1 MTHAALLLAALLA
14 QATPVTPARIAA
26 PPPPPPP
33 PAPAAGAAGA
43 GEALP
48 TTKDVQAALDNKD
61 PAEALRLVARLLS
74 LHGKSA
80 AGLDRYEL
88 LTLKAEAHL
97 RLKAGDAAAQ
107 SFRLA
112 AEQTDD
118 RERVAI
124 ARATEQL
131 IRRSRGLV
139 YTPRR
144 EVKGQPAKRE
154 PIDIVDPEQRKAA
167 LRAMFADEMAE
178 LAPKVAVA
186 KAGKTLPPA
195 LKAMQAARDLR
206 TLELAAN
213 GSADQVEGV
222 VDGLKDFCKDLLN
235 HTMERMTKR
244 VDQITQ
250 MANDPETV
258 RQVVPDPF
266 GGFNV
271 EVAERARG
279 LKRQDIGDLKALADT
294 CDQVVAG
301 GKAVAQAAGVD
312 QAEFEDVVDAAG
324 DLRMHIRRMLR
335 AHDVEY

>member
-14 QATPVTPARIAA
+14 QAAPVTPAKNAA
-26 PPPPPPP
+26 PPPPPP
-33 PAPAAGAAGA
+33 APWPGA
-43 GEALP
+43 GPEALP
-48 TTKDVQAALDNKD
+48 STKDVRAALDKND
-61 PAEALRLVARLLS
+61 PTEALRLVARLLS

-80 AGLDRYEL
+80 AGQDRYEL

-118 RERVAI
+118 RERAAV

-139 YTPRR
+139 YTPKR
-144 EVKGQPAKRE
+144 EVKGQPGKRD
-154 PIDIVDPEQRKAA
+154 PIDIVDPEKRKAA

-178 LAPKVAVA
+178 LAIRVKAA
-186 KAGKTLPPA
+186 KATPTLPPA
-195 LKAMQAARDLR
+195 LKAMQAARELT

-213 GSADQVEGV
+213 GSADQVNGV
-222 VDGLKDFCKDLLN
+222 IEILKDSCKDLLN
-235 HTMERMTKR
+235 RTMEKTTKR

-250 MANDPETV
+250 MANDTE
-258 RQVVPDPF
+258 VV
-266 GGFNV
+266 GGFDG
-271 EVAERARG
+271 EVGERRRG
-279 LKRQDIGDLKALADT
+279 LKRQDVGDLKALADT

-312 QAEFEDVVDAAG
+312 EVEFEDVVDAAG